1 MFQIA
6 VTLIFNQKINNSELL
21 SETDDMQ
28 RSHLF
33 WLPGNAC
40 NVPAIQAPA
49 GRVPTAGQAAPEVS
63 RRPAC
68 RFPVSCPRLY
78 GAVARRKLGRVHP
91 RDYSKQVKLF
101 KDKRL
106 AIFLHHHFSPQ
117 LRIFI
122 FLFYENIYFSTKQ
135 ETNSFQQRPIKCP
148 LRFR

>member
-6 VTLIFNQKINNSELL
+6 VTLIFNPKINKLL
-21 SETDDMQ
+21 SETGDMQ

-33 WLPGNAC
+33 WLPCDAC
-40 NVPAIQAPA
+40 NVPAIQSPA

-68 RFPVSCPRLY
+68 RFLVSCPRLY

-91 RDYSKQVKLF
+91 RDYSKQVKPLRN
-101 KDKRL
+101 KRL
-106 AIFLHHHFSPQ
+106 AIFLHHHFSSQ

-122 FLFYENIYFSTKQ
+122 FLLFENIYFSTNQ
-135 ETNSFQQRPIKCP
+135 ETKYFF
-148 LRFR
+148 FRETEIVQ